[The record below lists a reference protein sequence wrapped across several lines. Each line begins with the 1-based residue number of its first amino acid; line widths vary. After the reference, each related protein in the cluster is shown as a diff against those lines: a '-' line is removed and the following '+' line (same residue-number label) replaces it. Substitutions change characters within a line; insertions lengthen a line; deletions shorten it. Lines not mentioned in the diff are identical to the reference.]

1 MKTAFTE
8 ELRLLAIKFM
18 CEPLSHG
25 ISDCEYAGELLQRAQ
40 HFIETT
46 LDVSKPNCTE
56 CAKWA
61 KEQAENRE
69 WIAGVKKGRE
79 IIEQMA
85 QSVIG
90 KTITESEQ
98 PSPLAPTSL
107 FELWWAEYLPE
118 ATQARAFEACN
129 AALRADITR
138 SIK

>member
-8 ELRLLAIKFM
+8 ELRLWSIKFM

-46 LDVSKPNCTE
+46 LDVSKPNCNE

-79 IIEQMA
+79 IVEKMA
-85 QSVIG
+85 KAVIG
-90 KTITESEQ
+90 KTITETE
-98 PSPLAPTSL
+98 APTSL

-118 ATQARAFEACN
+118 ATQARAFEAWN
-129 AALRADITR
+129 AAPRADITR

>member
-8 ELRLLAIKFM
+8 ELRLWSIKFM

-79 IIEQMA
+79 IVEKMA
-85 QSVIG
+85 KAVIG
-90 KTITESEQ
+90 KTITETE
-98 PSPLAPTSL
+98 APTSL

-118 ATQARAFEACN
+118 ATQARAFEAWN
-129 AALRADITR
+129 AAPRADITR